1 MRYENIV
8 TGTCLRRPNRFL
20 AYVLLGETKPGNAE
34 SGHAGPAG
42 YTGQTD
48 AGETATA
55 PDGPHPREVVCPVK
69 NTGRLGELLL
79 PGRRVLLEYHPD
91 AKAAERKT
99 QYSLVGVYKENALGE
114 GREILVN
121 IDSQSPNRIAE
132 ECLAGGGFSRIFGR
146 MLPEIT
152 GGQGAEAAGGQFP
165 EITNIRREVTYGNSR
180 FDLAFS
186 LEDTPAFMEVKGVT
200 LERDGIAM
208 FPDAPT
214 ERGVKHLRE
223 LIRARENGCEAFVL
237 FVIQHEGV
245 RGFTPNAGMHPEFA
259 RALKEAQEA
268 GVHVL
273 AGSCRVEFV
282 NGADAEAADANGMGT
297 LSVELEQAVEICYS
311 EC

>member
-1 MRYENIV
+1 MRYKNIV
-8 TGTCLRRPNRFL
+8 TGTFLRRPNRFL
-20 AYVLLGETKPGNAE
+20 AYVLLWETKPGNAE
-34 SGHAGPAG
+34 SGHAGQAG

-48 AGETATA
+48 AGETAT
-55 PDGPHPREVVCPVK
+55 PLDGSHPREVICHVK

-79 PGRRVLLEYHPD
+79 PGCQVLLEYHPD
-91 AKAAERKT
+91 AEAAGRKT
-99 QYSLVGVYKENALGE
+99 QYSLVGVYKKDALGE

-146 MLPEIT
+146 MLSGIS
-152 GGQGAEAAGGQFP
+152 G
-165 EITNIRREVTYGNSR
+165 IRREVTYGNSR

-186 LEDTPAFMEVKGVT
+186 LGETPAFMEVKGVT

-237 FVIQHEGV
+237 FVIQHESV

-259 RALKEAQEA
+259 RTLKEAQEA

-282 NGADAEAADANGMGT
+282 SGADTEAADANSMSQ
-297 LSVELEQAVEICYS
+297 LSVKLEQAVEICYS

>member
-8 TGTCLRRPNRFL
+8 TGTFLRRTNRFL

-55 PDGPHPREVVCPVK
+55 PDGPHPREVVCHVK

-91 AKAAERKT
+91 AKAAGRKT

>member
-8 TGTCLRRPNRFL
+8 TGTFLRRPNRFL

-34 SGHAGPAG
+34 SGHARPAG
-42 YTGQTD
+42 YTGPAV
-48 AGETATA
+48 AGETV
-55 PDGPHPREVVCPVK
+55 PDSSHPREVVCHVK

-79 PGRRVLLEYHPD
+79 PGCRVLLEYHPD
-91 AKAAERKT
+91 AEAAGRKT

-132 ECLAGGGFSRIFGR
+132 ECLAGGGFSRIFGWT
-146 MLPEIT
+146 LPEIT
-152 GGQGAEAAGGQFP
+152 G
-165 EITNIRREVTYGNSR
+165 IRREVTYGNSR

-186 LEDTPAFMEVKGVT
+186 LGETPAFMEVKGVT

-223 LIRARENGCEAFVL
+223 LIRARENGCEAFAL

-259 RALKEAQEA
+259 RALREAQEA

-282 NGADAEAADANGMGT
+282 SGADAEAADANGMGT
-297 LSVELEQAVEICYS
+297 LSVELEQAAEICYS